1 MDAHGYWRNL
11 PGLWVIKDEDKQVE
25 EEEEGPPA

>member
-11 PGLWVIKDEDKQVE
+11 PGLWVIKDADKQV
-25 EEEEGPPA
+25 GDAPPAV

>member
-11 PGLWVIKDEDKQVE
+11 PGLWVIKEEDKQVE
-25 EEEEGPPA
+25 DAPPAAV